1 MNRGLVIIPTYNER
15 ENIESI
21 IREVLKQNLPIDV
34 LVVDD
39 NSPDGTGDIVRRLQK
54 RHDRIHLIER
64 SGKLGLGT
72 AYIEGFKWAIKS
84 GYDFVFEMD
93 ADFSHNPNDLPRLY
107 HALNDFDLV
116 IGSRYIRG
124 IRVENWPLSRKFL
137 SYSAN
142 LFARFV
148 TGVPV
153 RDLTA
158 GFKGIRSSV
167 LKKLDLEK
175 IKADGYGFQIEI
187 HYYTYWNGFR
197 VKEIPIVFVDRRAGK
212 SKMSKQIIKEAFQV
226 VILLGIKRFM
236 RWK

>member
-124 IRVENWPLSRKFL
+124 IRVENWPLSRKVL

>member
-21 IREVLKQNLPIDV
+21 IREVLKQNIPVDV

-54 RHDRIHLIER
+54 RDGRIHLIER

-124 IRVENWPLSRKFL
+124 IRVENWPLSRKLL

-158 GFKGIRSSV
+158 GFKGIRSCV

>member
-21 IREVLKQNLPIDV
+21 IREVLKQNIPVDV

-54 RHDRIHLIER
+54 RDGRIHLIER

-93 ADFSHNPNDLPRLY
+93 ADFSHNPNDLPRVY

-124 IRVENWPLSRKFL
+124 IRVENWPLSRKLL

>member
-15 ENIESI
+15 ENIESLI
-21 IREVLKQNLPIDV
+21 MEVLKQNIPVDV

-54 RHDRIHLIER
+54 RDGRIHLIER

-124 IRVENWPLSRKFL
+124 IRVENWPLSRKLL

>member
-21 IREVLKQNLPIDV
+21 IKDVLKQNIPVDV

-39 NSPDGTGDIVRRLQK
+39 NSPDGTGDIVRRLQEK
-54 RHDRIHLIER
+54 DSRIHLIER

-72 AYIEGFKWAIKS
+72 AYIEGFKWAIEN

-116 IGSRYIRG
+116 IGSRYIKG
-124 IRVENWPLSRKFL
+124 IRVENWPPSRKLL

-153 RDLTA
+153 RDLTS
-158 GFKGIRSSV
+158 GFKGIRSSI
-167 LKKLDLEK
+167 LKKLDLGK

-187 HYYTYWNGFR
+187 HYYSYWNGFR
-197 VKEIPIVFVDRRAGK
+197 VKEIPIVFVDRRAGR
-212 SKMSKQIIKEAFQV
+212 SKMSKQIIREAFQV

>member
-21 IREVLKQNLPIDV
+21 IIEVLKQNIPVDV

-39 NSPDGTGDIVRRLQK
+39 NSPDGTGDIVRRLQEK
-54 RHDRIHLIER
+54 DARIHLIER

-72 AYIEGFKWAIKS
+72 AYIEGFKWAIKN

-107 HALNDFDLV
+107 RALNDFDLV

-124 IRVENWPLSRKFL
+124 IRVENWPLSRKLL

-153 RDLTA
+153 RDLTS

-167 LKKLDLEK
+167 LKKLDPGK

-212 SKMSKQIIKEAFQV
+212 SKMSKQIIREAFQV
-226 VILLGIKRFM
+226 VIFLGIKRFM

>member
-21 IREVLKQNLPIDV
+21 IMEVLKQNIPVDV
-34 LVVDD
+34 LVMDD
-39 NSPDGTGDIVRRLQK
+39 NSPDGTGDIVRRLQEK
-54 RHDRIHLIER
+54 DGRIHLIER

-72 AYIEGFKWAIKS
+72 AYIEGFKWAIKN

-107 HALNDFDLV
+107 RALNDFDLV
-116 IGSRYIRG
+116 IGSRYIKG
-124 IRVENWPLSRKFL
+124 IRVENWPPSRKLL

-153 RDLTA
+153 RDLTS
-158 GFKGIRSSV
+158 GFKGIRSSI
-167 LKKLDLEK
+167 LKKLDLGK

-187 HYYTYWNGFR
+187 HYYSYWNGFR
-197 VKEIPIVFVDRRAGK
+197 VKEIPIVFVDRRAGR
-212 SKMSKQIIKEAFQV
+212 SKMSKQIIREAFQV

>member
-21 IREVLKQNLPIDV
+21 IREVLKQNIPVDV

-54 RHDRIHLIER
+54 RDGRIHLIER

-124 IRVENWPLSRKFL
+124 IRVENWPLSRKLL

>member
-21 IREVLKQNLPIDV
+21 IREVLKQKIPVDV

-39 NSPDGTGDIVRRLQK
+39 NSPDGTGDIVRRLQEK
-54 RHDRIHLIER
+54 DGRIHLIER

-107 HALNDFDLV
+107 HALNVFDLV

-124 IRVENWPLSRKFL
+124 IRVENWPLSRKLL

-158 GFKGIRSSV
+158 GFKGMRSSV

>member
-21 IREVLKQNLPIDV
+21 IREVLKQNIPVDV

-54 RHDRIHLIER
+54 RDGRIHLIER

-124 IRVENWPLSRKFL
+124 IRVENWPLSRKLL

-158 GFKGIRSSV
+158 
-167 LKKLDLEK
+167 
-175 IKADGYGFQIEI
+175 
-187 HYYTYWNGFR
+187 
-197 VKEIPIVFVDRRAGK
+197 
-212 SKMSKQIIKEAFQV
+212 
-226 VILLGIKRFM
+226 
-236 RWK
+236 

>member
-142 LFARFV
+142 LFARFF

-158 GFKGIRSSV
+158 GFTGIRSSV

>member
-21 IREVLKQNLPIDV
+21 IMEVLKQNIPVDV

-39 NSPDGTGDIVRRLQK
+39 NSPDGTGDIVRRLQEK
-54 RHDRIHLIER
+54 DARIHLIER

-72 AYIEGFKWAIKS
+72 AYIEGFKWAIKN

-124 IRVENWPLSRKFL
+124 IRVENWPLSRKVL

>member
-21 IREVLKQNLPIDV
+21 IKDVLKQNIPVDV

-39 NSPDGTGDIVRRLQK
+39 NSPDGTGDIVRRLQEK
-54 RHDRIHLIER
+54 DSRIHLIER

-72 AYIEGFKWAIKS
+72 AYIEGFKWAIEN

-116 IGSRYIRG
+116 IGSRYIKG
-124 IRVENWPLSRKFL
+124 IRVENWPPSRKLL

-153 RDLTA
+153 RDLTS
-158 GFKGIRSSV
+158 GFKGIRSSI
-167 LKKLDLEK
+167 LKKLDLGK

-187 HYYTYWNGFR
+187 HYYSYWNGFR

-212 SKMSKQIIKEAFQV
+212 SKMSKQIIREAFQV

>member
-21 IREVLKQNLPIDV
+21 IKDVLKQNIPVDV

-39 NSPDGTGDIVRRLQK
+39 NSPDGTGDIVRRLQEK
-54 RHDRIHLIER
+54 DSRIHLIER

-72 AYIEGFKWAIKS
+72 AYIEGFKWAIEN

-116 IGSRYIRG
+116 IGSRYIKG
-124 IRVENWPLSRKFL
+124 IRVENWPPSRKLL

-153 RDLTA
+153 RDLTS
-158 GFKGIRSSV
+158 GFKGIRSSI
-167 LKKLDLEK
+167 LKKLDLGK

-187 HYYTYWNGFR
+187 HYYSYWNGFR

>member
-21 IREVLKQNLPIDV
+21 IREVLKQNIPVDV

-54 RHDRIHLIER
+54 RDGRIHLIER

-93 ADFSHNPNDLPRLY
+93 ADFSHNPNDLPRVY

-124 IRVENWPLSRKFL
+124 IRVENWPLSRKLL

-175 IKADGYGFQIEI
+175 IKADGYGFQIEV

>member
-21 IREVLKQNLPIDV
+21 IKDVLKQNIPVDV

-39 NSPDGTGDIVRRLQK
+39 NSPDGTGDIVRRLQEK
-54 RHDRIHLIER
+54 DSRIHLIER

-72 AYIEGFKWAIKS
+72 AYIEGFKWAIEN

-116 IGSRYIRG
+116 IGSRYIKG
-124 IRVENWPLSRKFL
+124 IRVENWPPSRKLL

-153 RDLTA
+153 RDLTS
-158 GFKGIRSSV
+158 GFKGIRSSI
-167 LKKLDLEK
+167 LKKLDLGK

-187 HYYTYWNGFR
+187 HYYSYWNGFR
-197 VKEIPIVFVDRRAGK
+197 VKEIPIVFIDRRAGK
-212 SKMSKQIIKEAFQV
+212 SKMSKQIIREAFQV

>member
-124 IRVENWPLSRKFL
+124 IRVENWPLSRKLL